1 MLTAQRRSVY
11 YCAMVEV
18 KDTDFFDLEE
28 DDFDTVLASDITFS
42 GTIRFAQPFM
52 IKGSMDGSI
61 HATSDLV
68 VDTQAVVKADI
79 VAQRVL
85 VRGKVTGNIEAKGL
99 VFVTSGGS
107 VTGDI
112 TSEKVVLEPGSVFT
126 GRCTMLQ
133 AT

>member
-1 MLTAQRRSVY
+1 MF
-11 YCAMVEV
+11 EV

-42 GTIRFAQPFM
+42 GSICFTRPFM
-52 IKGSMDGSI
+52 IKGTMDGSI
-61 HATSDLV
+61 TATGDLV
-68 VDTQAVVKADI
+68 VDSGACVTADI
-79 VAQRVL
+79 TARRVL

-107 VTGDI
+107 VFGDI
-112 TSEKVVLEPGSVFT
+112 TSEKVVLEPGSVFS

-133 AT
+133 S

>member
-1 MLTAQRRSVY
+1 MF
-11 YCAMVEV
+11 EV

-42 GTIRFAQPFM
+42 GTIGFTRPFM
-52 IKGSMDGSI
+52 IKGVMDGSI
-61 HATSDLV
+61 NATGDLV
-68 VDTQAVVKADI
+68 IDSGASVKADI
-79 VAQRVL
+79 TARRVL

-107 VTGDI
+107 VFGDI
-112 TSEKVVLEPGSVFT
+112 TSEKVVLEPGSVFS